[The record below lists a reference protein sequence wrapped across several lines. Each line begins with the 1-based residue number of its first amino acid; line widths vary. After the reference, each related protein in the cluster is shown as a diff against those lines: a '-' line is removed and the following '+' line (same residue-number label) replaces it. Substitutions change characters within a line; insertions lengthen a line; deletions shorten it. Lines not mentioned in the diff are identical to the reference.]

1 MFVVRLN
8 FVCCEVFLKYE
19 ARSFMV
25 HRFVFIIAYHVILGN
40 FMVSNHGECSECN
53 FFLVKFLTELT

>member
-19 ARSFMV
+19 ARSFMLQKVV

-40 FMVSNHGECSECN
+40 FTVSNHKEY
-53 FFLVKFLTELT
+53 